1 MTVTAGNKDMFGR
14 GLSGRSI
21 GSRELGRGLADFVL
35 ALLLFWGVAF
45 AVGSSDMRAHAVPL
59 TALSKQSIDRDFA
72 AASQPRIRTAYGP
85 HKAQAAGRAADLAF
99 LSLAFAA
106 LVAGNLAFWRHLR
119 RVYAS
124 PRRNVWRRG

>member
-1 MTVTAGNKDMFGR
+1 MVR
-14 GLSGRSI
+14 
-21 GSRELGRGLADFVL
+21 RELRRAVADFVL

-45 AVGSSDMRAHAVPL
+45 TVSSGDMRAHAVPL
-59 TALSKQSIDRDFA
+59 SALEHAIEHDYNSTV
-72 AASQPRIRTAYGP
+72 QPRLS
-85 HKAQAAGRAADLAF
+85 AAFKLSEVPARDRAADLAF